1 MGLLIPGALFMT
13 IYYTTDIKKNDDTCG
28 IIFNCFLTFSLTSIF
43 SEDRHKMNTE
53 NTRYGALKIS
63 ELLADAKRIFFVGI
77 GGINM
82 SSLAA
87 ISRARGYEVSGSD
100 RSVSANTERLEK
112 DGIHVHIGHS
122 AENVCDTDAL
132 IYTVSVPLDNP
143 EYVEAGKRGIP
154 RISRADYLGWL
165 MKKSPVRL
173 GVSGMHGKSTAT
185 GMCASILLAAACDP
199 TISSGAVIPELG
211 CTYRAGHGDVF
222 LYESCEYK
230 DSFLS
235 FYPTIQI
242 ILNIDMDHPDYFTG
256 LSMVKDSFKK
266 CLSLVGD
273 AAVVNWSD
281 ANVREVCEG
290 YGGRLIRYGT
300 AMDGDLRP
308 REEYDWF
315 AEDIELHPHGSDFTL
330 VGNGIESVHI
340 HLSEAGL
347 HNIDD
352 AVAAAAATVHAG
364 ISISDVCRGLESFH
378 GAARRME
385 LTGHTH
391 SGAEIYLDYAHHP
404 TEIKAALTAAKGFG
418 GKLVTVFQPHT
429 YTRTK
434 ALFSEFTEAL
444 AISDEVIVADIFAA
458 READIY
464 GVDSKMLADAI
475 NGCGG
480 DALYS
485 GDIGGDGGEFDR
497 IADYAAK
504 RVTEGDD
511 LIIMG
516 AGSVDKIASIITE
529 KR

>member
-1 MGLLIPGALFMT
+1 
-13 IYYTTDIKKNDDTCG
+13 
-28 IIFNCFLTFSLTSIF
+28 
-43 SEDRHKMNTE
+43 MNTE
-53 NTRYGALKIS
+53 NTRYGAEAIS
-63 ELLADAKRIFFVGI
+63 RLLLNARHIFFVGI

-100 RSVSANTERLEK
+100 RSANANTERLIK
-112 DGIHVHIGHS
+112 DGIRVHIGHA
-122 AENVCDTDAL
+122 AENVRDADAL

-143 EYVEAGKRGIP
+143 EYVEAGRLGIP

-165 MKKSPVRL
+165 MKKSPIRL

-185 GMCASILLAAACDP
+185 GMCASILLAADCDA
-199 TISSGAVIPELG
+199 TFSSGAVIPELG
-211 CTYRAGHGDVF
+211 CTYRAGHGDIF

-235 FYPTIQI
+235 FYPTVQI

-256 LSMVKDSFKK
+256 LDMVKDSFRK
-266 CLSLVGD
+266 CLSLVSD
-273 AAVVNWSD
+273 AAIVNWSD

-290 YGGRLIRYGT
+290 YDGELIRFGT
-300 AMDGDLRP
+300 EMDGDLRP

-315 AEDIELHPHGSDFTL
+315 AKDIELHPHGSDFTL
-330 VGNGIESVHI
+330 TGRGIEPVRI
-340 HLSEAGL
+340 HLTEAGI

-364 ISISDVCRGLESFH
+364 ISVSDVCRGLESFH

-434 ALFSEFTEAL
+434 ALFREFAEAL
-444 AISDEVIVADIFAA
+444 SIADEVIVADIFAA

-464 GVDSKMLADAI
+464 GVDSRMLADAI
-475 NGCGG
+475 NSCGG
-480 DALYS
+480 VAVYS
-485 GDIGGDGGEFDR
+485 GSIGGEGKEFDR
-497 IADYAAK
+497 IADYAAT
-504 RVTEGDD
+504 RVTDGDD

-516 AGSVDKIASIITE
+516 AGSVDRIANIITE